1 MLLALAVLTWV
12 TMMLGLV
19 AERVL
24 AVEEV
29 GNSDGYLNRYCHRPY
44 QYIFDID
51 TVILTCSS
59 ISIPS
64 TSI

>member
-29 GNSDGYLNRYCHRPY
+29 GKGMKRYVGHGESLVRPH
-44 QYIFDID
+44 
-51 TVILTCSS
+51 TH
-59 ISIPS
+59 
-64 TSI
+64 